1 MYAYQSYANMNNN
14 QLDFLDVVNILSFI
28 VSIMNLN
35 ENLTQNDKQE
45 LIEDLNTVTQKLL
58 KEVHAHLQQQDI
70 KLDIIN
76 NKLEEIE
83 KCLNISEIK

>member
-1 MYAYQSYANMNNN
+1 MNND
-14 QLDFLDVVNILSFI
+14 QLDFLDIVNILSLI

-45 LIEDLNTVTQKLL
+45 LIEDLNSVTQKLL
-58 KEVHAHLQQQDI
+58 KEIHTHLREQDF
-70 KLDIIN
+70 KLEIIN
-76 NKLEEIE
+76 TKLEGIE

>member
-1 MYAYQSYANMNNN
+1 MNNN
-14 QLDFLDVVNILSFI
+14 QLDFLDIVNILSLI

-45 LIEDLNTVTQKLL
+45 LIEDLNSVTQRLL
-58 KEVHAHLQQQDI
+58 KEIHTHLREQDF
-70 KLDIIN
+70 KLEIIN
-76 NKLEEIE
+76 NKLEGIE

>member
-76 NKLEEIE
+76 NKLEEIK